1 MKYFS
6 YEPKIDMSLQCWN
19 NSQFDLADIVLSLTD
34 NRIFIGAKIYAIF
47 CRPEVL
53 NIMQYFICDFNKIKD
68 DLGICGYY
76 IERDGDIYS
85 TTFNPA
91 RNINVLTLSINEM
104 RSNAR
109 EVYKN
114 IMTDLNYIA
123 KCSLSK

>member
-6 YEPKIDMSLQCWN
+6 YGPNIDMSLQCWN
-19 NSQFDLADIVLSLTD
+19 NSQFDLADIVLSLSD
-34 NRIFIGAKIYAIF
+34 NHIFIGAKIYAVF

-68 DLGICGYY
+68 DLGICGHY
-76 IERDGDIYS
+76 IKGDGDIYS

-104 RSNAR
+104 RSNATQ
-109 EVYKN
+109 VYKN
-114 IMTDLNYIA
+114 IMTDLACIA